1 MHDYTE
7 GASPQDIRAA
17 VQTSTRRRRDSQV
30 GSAYGDDDDE
40 AVFGG
45 PHAALVP
52 SSVSSFHRER
62 PLWRR
67 DRRKS
72 IDSRRRSV
80 SSRRS
85 IGSRRTSIDSRA
97 VSDADGLSG
106 DEVESPIE
114 DTART
119 GMFASFTGLFRTE
132 TQDTR
137 PGLSRRTSEASSVGQ
152 WDIPLGSDVSGSPL
166 PSPTASL
173 PILTGQDPFFG
184 DTRID
189 ISPPPSLYDVDATLP
204 ESRQNVYVAD
214 EDAHLRLTGYV
225 RVGWRNMVWYTLS
238 VLSLGA
244 LALVG
249 RWIPTMWLR
258 FVAKEVAFPDAEF
271 VVVETEHADF
281 LLVDI
286 KTIPYPY
293 SLDSVFNTSS
303 ANPTPGHATPA
314 ETALSKL
321 ASTPGHATPA
331 ETALSKLA
339 SRDPSIMSDLSAN
352 GTQNGTSLSNGSNG
366 TLRATETNVKGE
378 SMGTLSFVDYRYN
391 RFVLDPRSRKF
402 AMLRNWRDRTWPN
415 LSALAGGLNTGT
427 RDQRTTAFGAN
438 QVEIEAKST
447 GTLLIEEVLHPFY
460 VFQVASILL
469 WSLDN
474 YYYYAFCIALISCLS
489 VGTTL
494 VETKKTI
501 AKMSEMSRF
510 SCDVSVKVNG
520 EWQIKSSLD
529 LVPGDTIS
537 LLAPSLHT
545 VPADILLL
553 SGDAIVN
560 ESMLTGESVP
570 VSKVPVTEVGV
581 RSYVLGAGK
590 NDADVG
596 PGLAKSFL
604 YAGTRVVRVRGSGN
618 GLGEDAIGVV
628 ARTGFNTTKG
638 ALVRSML
645 FPKPMGFKFYRDSMR
660 FIGVLA
666 VIAILGFM
674 ASAVQFVKLGISWQT
689 IILRALDLITIVVP
703 PALPAT
709 LSIGTAF
716 AISRLRKAGVFCIA
730 PTRVNVGGKVDVVC
744 FDKTGTLTEDGLD
757 VLGVRGVEGSD
768 LRMFGE
774 LVQSVHEL
782 PFPRGREKINIVHAL
797 TTCHQLKVVN
807 GQVIGD
813 PLDVKM
819 FEFTGWEVEEGRVG
833 GAADSSAGGER
844 PATLVQT
851 IVRPSGGGKFRL
863 EDAMKTGTRHAH
875 FLELGVIRTFEFVS
889 ALRRMSVVVKRMEIY
904 VKGAPEVMGEICDP
918 ESFPGDY
925 EDMLSYYTKHGYRVI
940 ALAGKSIEGLSWL
953 RAQKMKREQAESNL
967 KFLGLI
973 VFENKLKPGTAPAIQ
988 TLRDAHLVCRMVT
1001 GDNPRTAVSV
1011 ARECGL
1017 ISQSAHV
1024 FYAVFSEGNAQTPES
1039 KLHWSSVDDSTLTLD
1054 DYSLKP
1060 LLVRAHHT
1068 IEEEI
1073 AYQDYTLAVSGD
1085 VFRWM
1090 VNHAPLETLQRMLV
1104 KAQIFAR
1111 MSPDEKHELVSRL
1124 QSLGYTVCF
1133 CGDGAN
1139 DCGALKAADV
1149 GLSLSEAEASVA
1161 APFTSRTPDIGCVIE
1176 VIREGR
1182 AALVTSFSCF
1192 KYMALYSLIQFTSVT
1207 LLYSFASSLGD
1218 FQFLYID
1225 LFVIIPIAVTMGR
1238 TLPYPRIYPK
1248 RPTASLV
1255 SKKVLSS
1262 IIGQIVI
1269 TSAFQFWVFWW
1280 VRGQEWALYSLIQ
1293 FTSVSLLY
1301 SFASSLGD
1309 FQFLYIDLLI
1319 IIPIAVTMGRT
1330 LPYPRIYPKRPTASL
1345 VSKKVLSSII
1355 GQIVITSAFQF
1366 WAFWWVRGQEWY
1378 TPPEPA
1384 PGSGELRHDNYEDT
1398 TLFLISSYQYILVAA
1413 VFSIGPPYRKPMWTN
1428 GLLMVSIVAL
1438 TAFST
1443 FVLLAPPQS
1452 IRSLLD
1458 LMVIPTSAKRTL
1470 LVAAILNAAV
1480 CFAFERWNPVAGALE
1495 AVSRGSQRRVRG
1507 GLEYRAVEGGMV
1519 GRADP
1524 DDED

>member
-17 VQTSTRRRRDSQV
+17 AHASTRRRRDSQI
-30 GSAYGDDDDE
+30 GSAYGDNDDE
-40 AVFGG
+40 GAVFGG
-45 PHAALVP
+45 PQAALVP

-67 DRRKS
+67 DSRRKS
-72 IDSRRRSV
+72 IDSRRRSI

-85 IGSRRTSIDSRA
+85 IGSRRASIDSRA
-97 VSDADGLSG
+97 VSDADALSG
-106 DEVESPIE
+106 DEGAVQLESPSIE
-114 DTART
+114 DTERAART

-137 PGLSRRTSEASSVGQ
+137 PGISRRTSEASSVGQ

-173 PILTGQDPFFG
+173 PIITGGDPFFG

-189 ISPPPSLYDVDATLP
+189 ISPPASLYDVDATLP

-214 EDAHLRLTGYV
+214 EDAHLRLTGYT
-225 RVGWRNMVWYTLS
+225 RVAWRNLVWYALS
-238 VLSLGA
+238 ILSLGT

-249 RWIPTMWLR
+249 RWVPTMWLR
-258 FVAKEVAFPDAEF
+258 FVAREVGFPDADF

-281 LLVDI
+281 LMVDI
-286 KTIPYPY
+286 NTISYPYP
-293 SLDSVFNTSS
+293 LDTVFNNGS
-303 ANPTPGHATPA
+303 ANPTPGHSTPA
-314 ETALSKL
+314 EAAL
-321 ASTPGHATPA
+321 T
-331 ETALSKLA
+331 KLA
-339 SRDPSIMSDLSAN
+339 SRDPSIRSNISGTPAN
-352 GTQNGTSLSNGSNG
+352 GHSNGGSNLNGSNS
-366 TLRATETNVKGE
+366 TLKPPTEINGLGKGE
-378 SMGTLSFVDYRYN
+378 AMGTLSFVDYRYN

-402 AMLRNWRDRTWPN
+402 AMLRYQLAGPNWPN
-415 LSALAGGLNTGT
+415 LSSITGGLTTGT

-438 QVEIEAKST
+438 EVEIEAKST
-447 GTLLIEEVLHPFY
+447 SALLIDEVLHPFY
-460 VFQVASILL
+460 VFQIASILL
-469 WSLDN
+469 WSLDD
-474 YYYYAFCIALISCLS
+474 YYYYAFCIALISC
-489 VGTTL
+489 
-494 VETKKTI
+494 
-501 AKMSEMSRF
+501 
-510 SCDVSVKVNG
+510 VKVDG
-520 EWQIKSSLD
+520 EWQTKLSSD

-537 LLAPSLHT
+537 LLSPTLHT

-570 VSKVPVTEVGV
+570 VSKIPVTEGGV
-581 RSYVLGAGK
+581 KSYVLGAGK

-596 PGLAKSFL
+596 PELAKSFL
-604 YAGTRVVRVRGSGN
+604 YAGTRVVRVRGSGA
-618 GLGEDAIGVV
+618 GEDAIGIVV
-628 ARTGFNTTKG
+628 RTGFNTTKG

-666 VIAILGFM
+666 IIAVLGFM
-674 ASAVQFVKLGISWQT
+674 ASAVQFVKLGIAWQT
-689 IILRALDLITIVVP
+689 ILVRALDLITIVVP

-730 PTRVNVGGKVDVVC
+730 PTRVN
-744 FDKTGTLTEDGLD
+744 DGLD
-757 VLGVRGVEGSD
+757 VLGVRGIEGSD
-768 LRMFGE
+768 QRMFGE

-782 PFPRGREKINIVHAL
+782 PLPRGREKISIVHAL
-797 TTCHQLKVVN
+797 TTCHQLKVVD
-807 GQVIGD
+807 GEVIGD

-819 FEFTGWEVEEGRVG
+819 FDFTGWEVEEGKVG
-833 GAADSSAGGER
+833 GGGGSGGGGASVGAGEGGPER

-851 IVRPSGGGKFRL
+851 IVRPPGGGKFRL

-889 ALRRMSVVVKRMEIY
+889 ALRRMSVVVKRLKSSSMEIY

-1024 FYAVFSEGNAQTPES
+1024 FYAVFSEGNAQTAQS
-1039 KLHWSSVDDSTLTLD
+1039 KLHWSSVDDATLTLD

-1060 LLVRAHHT
+1060 LLPRAHHT

-1192 KYMALYSLIQFTSVT
+1192 KYMALYSLIQFTTVT

-1225 LFVIIPIAVTMGR
+1225 LF
-1238 TLPYPRIYPK
+1238 
-1248 RPTASLV
+1248 
-1255 SKKVLSS
+1255 
-1262 IIGQIVI
+1262 
-1269 TSAFQFWVFWW
+1269 
-1280 VRGQEWALYSLIQ
+1280 
-1293 FTSVSLLY
+1293 
-1301 SFASSLGD
+1301 
-1309 FQFLYIDLLI
+1309 I

-1330 LPYPRIYPKRPTASL
+1330 LPYSRIYPKRPTASL

-1366 WAFWWVRGQEWY
+1366 WAFWWVRGQEWVVAFMTHFIIATLRLAA
-1378 TPPEPA
+1378 TPHGCTSPPSPA
-1384 PGSGELRHDNYEDT
+1384 P
-1398 TLFLISSYQYILVAA
+1398 
-1413 VFSIGPPYRKPMWTN
+1413 
-1428 GLLMVSIVAL
+1428 VS
-1438 TAFST
+1438 FR
-1443 FVLLAPPQS
+1443 Q
-1452 IRSLLD
+1452 
-1458 LMVIPTSAKRTL
+1458 IPTGAKRTL
-1470 LVAAILNAAV
+1470 LVGAILNAAI

-1495 AVSRGSQRRVRG
+1495 VVSRGRQRRVRG

-1519 GRADP
+1519 GRTGA

>member
-17 VQTSTRRRRDSQV
+17 AQTSSRRRRDSQV

-40 AVFGG
+40 EGAVFGG
-45 PHAALVP
+45 PQAALVP

-67 DRRKS
+67 DGRRKS
-72 IDSRRRSV
+72 IDSRRRSI

-85 IGSRRTSIDSRA
+85 IGSRRTSIDSHA

-106 DEVESPIE
+106 DEAVESPGID
-114 DTART
+114 DTERHGR
-119 GMFASFTGLFRTE
+119 GMFASFTGLFRAE

-152 WDIPLGSDVSGSPL
+152 WDIPLGSDDSGSPL
-166 PSPTASL
+166 PSPTESL
-173 PILTGQDPFFG
+173 PLVTGNDPFFG

-225 RVGWRNMVWYTLS
+225 RVPWRNMVWYVLS
-238 VLSLGA
+238 VVSLGA

-258 FVAKEVAFPDAEF
+258 FVANEVAFPDAEF

-293 SLDSVFNTSS
+293 PLDTIFNPSS
-303 ANPTPGHATPA
+303 TNPTPGHATPA
-314 ETALSKL
+314 EN
-321 ASTPGHATPA
+321 
-331 ETALSKLA
+331 ALSKLA
-339 SRDPSIMSDLSAN
+339 SRDPSIRSNLSGQA
-352 GTQNGTSLSNGSNG
+352 GTNGSSSQLGGSSSGG
-366 TLRATETNVKGE
+366 TLRVTENGYTKGE
-378 SMGTLSFVDYRYN
+378 QMGTLSFLDYRYN

-402 AMLRNWRDRTWPN
+402 AMLRNWRDRTWPT
-415 LSALAGGLNTGT
+415 LSTLSGGLNTGT
-427 RDQRTTAFGAN
+427 REQRTTAFGTN
-438 QVEIEAKST
+438 KVEIEAKST
-447 GTLLIEEVLHPFY
+447 STLLIEEVLHPFY
-460 VFQVASILL
+460 VFQVASIAL

-501 AKMSEMSRF
+501 AKMREMSRF
-510 SCDVSVKVNG
+510 TCDVGVKVNG
-520 EWQIKSSLD
+520 EWQIKSSSD

-537 LLAPSLHT
+537 LLSPNLHT

-553 SGDAIVN
+553 AGDAIVN

-570 VSKVPVTEVGV
+570 VSKVPVTEAGV
-581 RSYVLGAGK
+581 KNYVLGAGK
-590 NDADVG
+590 NDVDVG

-604 YAGTRVVRVRGSGN
+604 YAGTRVVRVRGGN
-618 GLGEDAIGVV
+618 GVGEDAIGLVV
-628 ARTGFNTTKG
+628 RTGFNTTKG

-666 VIAILGFM
+666 MIAILGFL
-674 ASAVQFVKLGISWQT
+674 ASAVQFVKLGISWNT
-689 IILRALDLITIVVP
+689 ILVRALDLITIVVP

-716 AISRLRKAGVFCIA
+716 AISRLRQAGVFCIA

-757 VLGVRGVEGSD
+757 VLGVRGIEGSD
-768 LRMFGE
+768 QRMFGE

-782 PFPRGREKINIVHAL
+782 PLPRGRDKINLAHAL
-797 TTCHQLKVVN
+797 TTCHQLKVVD
-807 GQVIGD
+807 GHVIGD

-819 FEFTGWEVEEGRVG
+819 FDFTGWEVEEGKVG
-833 GAADSSAGGER
+833 AGDAGSSGVER

-851 IVRPSGGGKFRL
+851 IVRPPGGGRFRM

-889 ALRRMSVVVKRMEIY
+889 ALRRMSVVVKRLKSSSMEIY

-1001 GDNPRTAVSV
+1001 GDNPQTAVSV

-1024 FYAVFSEGNAQTPES
+1024 FYAVFSEGNAQTPQS
-1039 KLHWSSVDDSTLTLD
+1039 KLLWTSVDDASLTLD

-1060 LLVRAHHT
+1060 LLPRAHHT

-1262 IIGQIVI
+1262 IIGQ
-1269 TSAFQFWVFWW
+1269 
-1280 VRGQEWALYSLIQ
+1280 
-1293 FTSVSLLY
+1293 
-1301 SFASSLGD
+1301 
-1309 FQFLYIDLLI
+1309 
-1319 IIPIAVTMGRT
+1319 M
-1330 LPYPRIYPKRPTASL
+1330 
-1345 VSKKVLSSII
+1345 
-1355 GQIVITSAFQF
+1355 VITSAFQF
-1366 WAFWWVRGQEWY
+1366 WAFWWVWGQEWY

-1384 PGSGELRHDNYEDT
+1384 SGSGELKHDNYENT
-1398 TLFLISSYQYILVAA
+1398 ALFLISSYQYILVAA

-1428 GLLMVSIVAL
+1428 GLLMLSIVAL

-1443 FVLLAPPQS
+1443 LVLLAPPQA
-1452 IRSLLD
+1452 IRLLLD

-1470 LVAAILNAAV
+1470 LIGAILNAAV
-1480 CFAFERWNPVAGALE
+1480 CFAFERWNPVAGALQV
-1495 AVSRGSQRRVRG
+1495 VSRQSQRRVRA

>member
-1 MHDYTE
+1 MLGRIPSGYPGRCH
-7 GASPQDIRAA
+7 A
-17 VQTSTRRRRDSQV
+17 STRRRRDSQI
-30 GSAYGDDDDE
+30 GSAYGDNDDE
-40 AVFGG
+40 GAVFGG
-45 PHAALVP
+45 PQAALVP

-67 DRRKS
+67 DSRRKS
-72 IDSRRRSV
+72 IDSRRRSI

-85 IGSRRTSIDSRA
+85 IGSRRASIDSRA
-97 VSDADGLSG
+97 VSDADALSG
-106 DEVESPIE
+106 DEGAVQLESPSIE
-114 DTART
+114 DTERAART

-137 PGLSRRTSEASSVGQ
+137 PGISRRTSEASSVGQ

-173 PILTGQDPFFG
+173 PIITGGDPFFG

-189 ISPPPSLYDVDATLP
+189 ISPPASLYDVDATLP

-214 EDAHLRLTGYV
+214 EDAHLRLTGYT
-225 RVGWRNMVWYTLS
+225 RVAWRNLVWYALS
-238 VLSLGA
+238 ILSLGT

-249 RWIPTMWLR
+249 RWVPTMWLR
-258 FVAKEVAFPDAEF
+258 FVAREVGFPDADF

-281 LLVDI
+281 LMVDI
-286 KTIPYPY
+286 NTISYPYP
-293 SLDSVFNTSS
+293 LDTVFNNGS
-303 ANPTPGHATPA
+303 ANPTPGHSTPA
-314 ETALSKL
+314 EAAL
-321 ASTPGHATPA
+321 T
-331 ETALSKLA
+331 KLA
-339 SRDPSIMSDLSAN
+339 SRDPSIRSNISGTPAN
-352 GTQNGTSLSNGSNG
+352 GHSNGGSNLNGSNS
-366 TLRATETNVKGE
+366 TLKPPAEINGLGKGE
-378 SMGTLSFVDYRYN
+378 AMGTLSFVDYRYN

-415 LSALAGGLNTGT
+415 LSSIAGGLTTGT

-438 QVEIEAKST
+438 EVEIEAKST
-447 GTLLIEEVLHPFY
+447 SALLIDEVLHPFY
-460 VFQVASILL
+460 VFQIASILL
-469 WSLDN
+469 WSLDD

-489 VGTTL
+489 VVTTL

-501 AKMSEMSRF
+501 AKMREMSRF
-510 SCDVSVKVNG
+510 RCDVGVKVDG
-520 EWQIKSSLD
+520 EWQTKLSSD

-537 LLAPSLHT
+537 LLSPTLHT
-545 VPADILLL
+545 VPADILLI

-570 VSKVPVTEVGV
+570 VSKIPVTEGGV
-581 RSYVLGAGK
+581 KSYVLGAGK

-596 PGLAKSFL
+596 PELAKSFL
-604 YAGTRVVRVRGSGN
+604 YAGTRVVRVRGSGA
-618 GLGEDAIGVV
+618 GEDAIGIVV
-628 ARTGFNTTKG
+628 RTGFNTTKG

-666 VIAILGFM
+666 IIAVLGFM
-674 ASAVQFVKLGISWQT
+674 ASAVQFVKLGLAHLFLHFNNIPPTYIWLTTRPPDRMANNPRSRT
-689 IILRALDLITIVVP
+689 RPHHHCRP

-757 VLGVRGVEGSD
+757 VLGVRGIEGSD
-768 LRMFGE
+768 QRMFGE

-782 PFPRGREKINIVHAL
+782 PLPRGREKISIVHAL
-797 TTCHQLKVVN
+797 TTCHQLKVVD
-807 GQVIGD
+807 GEVIGD

-819 FEFTGWEVEEGRVG
+819 FDFTGWEVEEGKVG
-833 GAADSSAGGER
+833 GGSGSGGGGGGASVGAGEGGPER

-851 IVRPSGGGKFRL
+851 IVRPPGGGKFRL

-889 ALRRMSVVVKRMEIY
+889 ALRRMSVVVKRLKSSSMEIY

-925 EDMLSYYTKHGYRVI
+925 EDMLSYYTKHG
-940 ALAGKSIEGLSWL
+940 
-953 RAQKMKREQAESNL
+953 EQAESNL

-1024 FYAVFSEGNAQTPES
+1024 FYAVFSEGNAQTAQS
-1039 KLHWSSVDDSTLTLD
+1039 KLHWSSVDDATLTLD

-1060 LLVRAHHT
+1060 LLPRAHHT

-1192 KYMALYSLIQFTSVT
+1192 KYMALYSLIQFTTVT

-1225 LFVIIPIAVTMGR
+1225 LFIIILLQSRVVGR
-1238 TLPYPRIYPK
+1238 TLPY
-1248 RPTASLV
+1248 S
-1255 SKKVLSS
+1255 
-1262 IIGQIVI
+1262 
-1269 TSAFQFWVFWW
+1269 
-1280 VRGQEWALYSLIQ
+1280 
-1293 FTSVSLLY
+1293 
-1301 SFASSLGD
+1301 
-1309 FQFLYIDLLI
+1309 
-1319 IIPIAVTMGRT
+1319 
-1330 LPYPRIYPKRPTASL
+1330 RIYPKRPTASL

-1366 WAFWWVRGQEWY
+1366 WAFWWVRGQEWVVAFMTHFIIATLRLAA
-1378 TPPEPA
+1378 TPHEPA
-1384 PGSGELRHDNYEDT
+1384 SGSGELKHDNFENT
-1398 TLFLISSYQYILVAA
+1398 ALFLISSFQYVLVAA

-1428 GLLMVSIVAL
+1428 GLLMASIVAL

-1443 FVLLAPPQS
+1443 LVLLAPPQP
-1452 IRSLLD
+1452 IRLLLN
-1458 LMVIPTSAKRTL
+1458 LMEIPTGAKRTL
-1470 LVAAILNAAV
+1470 LVGAILNAAI

-1495 AVSRGSQRRVRG
+1495 VVSRGRQRRVRG

-1519 GRADP
+1519 GRTGA